1 MSVRDPDYDPRQNHP
16 RSGARPASA
25 RPQRGSGAP
34 RRGSSSGGSRTPG
47 IIGAIAVVALLFL
60 VGLGFGS
67 GFFGGSKTSGPG
79 AAAVVATA
87 SPTDAPEPTD
97 ATGAEGSGEPTDA
110 APTDAES
117 TPPDDGEPVATEEPA
132 AAPPLAETDVAFVP
146 VTNFR
151 AARTSLKAADIEAL
165 AKGGSP
171 FQALVLVEAD
181 ADGILAKLGI
191 SRDDL
196 GKKLVTVDSAEALAR
211 NLAKNRARIAFLRA
225 DDVGPSVRALA
236 WGSKSLFGNERV
248 KSLAKWPL
256 IARLSGPETPAYDPG
271 AAWTLFAGGDILLD
285 RGVSLA
291 IKAGGVNY
299 PFNGGTAKITGLC
312 KDCSPMGWDLPNAT
326 KTGNAGAV
334 RDLIKGADLAIAN
347 FENPAPDAFRW
358 HSKGTTFSANP
369 KHIAGLV
376 DAGIDWVS
384 LANNHI
390 GDAGRK
396 GMVQT
401 MANLKAYGLAY
412 GGLGKNYA
420 AAHKAR
426 LLKAGG
432 VTIGMLGYDQIAK
445 VYNATDSI
453 AGSARMTKKALKA
466 DIAAARKAGADVVI
480 VFPHWGIEY
489 RATPVDAQRTLGK
502 AAIDAGADLVIG
514 NHPHWAEGME
524 VYKGKPIWYALGN
537 FVFDQTW
544 SNYTMEGITLELTFQ
559 GKDLVQIRMRPHLIM
574 GRAQAN
580 FLDPA
585 GSGKFVMDQ
594 VWKGSAGLLPW

>member
-1 MSVRDPDYDPRQNHP
+1 VSVRDPGYDPRQNHP
-16 RSGARPASA
+16 RSGARPAGA
-25 RPQRGSGAP
+25 RPERGGRP
-34 RRGSSSGGSRTPG
+34 GRGRGSSSGGSRTPG
-47 IIGAIAVVALLFL
+47 IVGALVVVVLLFL

-67 GFFGGSKTSGPG
+67 GIIG
-79 AAAVVATA
+79 AAKPAASGAPAAFVSTA
-87 SPTDAPEPTD
+87 QPSDAAEPTDAPETAGNGDPP
-97 ATGAEGSGEPTDA
+97 ASPSGAPLASE
-110 APTDAES
+110 
-117 TPPDDGEPVATEEPA
+117 TP
-132 AAPPLAETDVAFVP
+132 AAPPDLAETDVAIVP
-146 VTNFR
+146 VINFR
-151 AARTSLKAADIEAL
+151 SGRTSVKAAEIEAL
-165 AKGGSP
+165 ATGGSP
-171 FQALVLVEAD
+171 FKALVLVEED
-181 ADGILAKLGI
+181 ADGILAKLGM

-196 GKKLVTVDSAEALAR
+196 GKRLVTVKTAEALAT
-211 NLAKNRARIAFLRA
+211 NLAENRARVAFLRA

-236 WGSKSLFGNERV
+236 WGGKSLFGTTRV
-248 KSLAKWPL
+248 SLAKWPL

-271 AAWTLFAGGDILLD
+271 TAWTLFAGGDILLD

-291 IKAGGVNY
+291 IQAGGIDY
-299 PFNGGTAKITGLC
+299 PFDGGTARITGLC

-326 KTGNAGAV
+326 RTGNAGAV

-390 GDAGRK
+390 GDAGRQ
-396 GMVQT
+396 GMLQT
-401 MANLKAYGLAY
+401 MANLKDHGLAY
-412 GGLGKNYA
+412 GGLGRNYK
-420 AAHKAR
+420 AAHRAT

-432 VTIGMLGYDQIAK
+432 QTVALLGYDQIAK
-445 VYNATDSI
+445 GYNATTTV
-453 AGSARMTKKALKA
+453 AGSARMSTKALAA
-466 DIAAARKAGADVVI
+466 DIKAARKAGADVVI
-480 VFPHWGIEY
+480 VFPHWGVEY
-489 RATPVDAQRTLGK
+489 RATPVESQRRLGQ
-502 AAIDAGADLVIG
+502 AAIDAGADMVIG

-524 VYKGKPIWYALGN
+524 VYKGRPIWYALGN

-544 SNYTMEGITLELTFQ
+544 SNYTMEGITLELTFN
-559 GKDLVQIRMRPHLIM
+559 GKELVQVRMRPHLLM
-574 GRAQAN
+574 GRAQPN